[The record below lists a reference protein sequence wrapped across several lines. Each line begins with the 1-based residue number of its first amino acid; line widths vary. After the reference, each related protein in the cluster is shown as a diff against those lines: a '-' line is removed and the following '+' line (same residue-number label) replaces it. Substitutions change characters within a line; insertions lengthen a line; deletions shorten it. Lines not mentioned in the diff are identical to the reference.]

1 MKHAFPQTQR
11 GVGLIEVLVAVA
23 VLAFGLLGIAAM
35 QITSLKNSQSSL
47 ERSEAVAQ
55 TYAILDAMRANRSV
69 AIIGGYNI
77 NNACAPATAT
87 TLVGND
93 IAHWINAMQQ
103 PQSLGPTTC
112 ATIDC
117 GSASCII
124 SVSWDERRAVAGR
137 ADEASETTDR
147 LTVETR
153 TLL

>member
-1 MKHAFPQTQR
+1 MNRHFPRTQR

-35 QITSLKNSQSSL
+35 QVTSLKNSQSSL
-47 ERSEAVAQ
+47 ERSEAIAQ
-55 TYAILDAMRANRSV
+55 TYAILDAMRANRAV

-93 IAHWINAMQQ
+93 IAHWINAMQA
-103 PQSLGPTTC
+103 PQSLGSTAC
-112 ATIDC
+112 ATIAC
-117 GSASCII
+117 GSASCSIT
-124 SVSWDERRAVAGR
+124 VTWDERRAVSGQAG
-137 ADEASETTDR
+137 EATQTTDR
-147 LTVETR
+147 LSVTTS